1 MIQNI
6 YWFIAIVTMLVLL
19 VNAIYTLVTNIK
31 GNIEFKK
38 FKKKQYEMLQKQ
50 VEIIERNKS

>member
-6 YWFIAIVTMLVLL
+6 YWFIAIATMLILL
-19 VNAIYTLVTNIK
+19 INAIYTFIRNVK
-31 GNIEFKK
+31 SDMEFKK